1 MRGPSLR
8 GRVGALAVGVA
19 LCGALAPAS
28 ALAHGGG
35 AYAQATTPPAPPGD
49 GAKAEE
55 LLAKVDA
62 EVKGTERA
70 AIVRE
75 AVGKARHALERA
87 HGARTSGDEPH
98 AAMLSALALDW
109 ARVATALLT
118 ASNAERS
125 AEAAAKESQEAGTKV
140 ERARALLAESQAQ
153 RGVVAAE
160 LLRIEAEAK
169 AKRDAAA
176 EAEAARLGAK
186 KGEPAKPK
194 DSGAR
199 PKAKPA
205 PQSAPRKP

>member
-1 MRGPSLR
+1 M
-8 GRVGALAVGVA
+8 
-19 LCGALAPAS
+19 
-28 ALAHGGG
+28 
-35 AYAQATTPPAPPGD
+35 QATTPPAPPGD

-70 AIVRE
+70 SIVQE
-75 AVGKARHALERA
+75 AVGKARRALERA

-109 ARVATALLT
+109 ARVASTLLT

-125 AEAAAKESQEAGTKV
+125 AESAAKESQEVGTKV

-160 LLRIEAEAK
+160 LARLEAEAK
-169 AKRDAAA
+169 AKRDAAS
-176 EAEAARLGAK
+176 EAEAVRLGAK
-186 KGEPAKPK
+186 KGAPGKVKGDAAKSAPAKP
-194 DSGAR
+194 A
-199 PKAKPA
+199 APA
-205 PQSAPRKP
+205 APRKP

>member
-1 MRGPSLR
+1 MSTQSLR
-8 GRVGALAVGVA
+8 GCAAALAVGAA
-19 LCGALAPAS
+19 LGAALSPAS

-35 AYAQATTPPAPPGD
+35 AYVQAPTPPAPPGD

-70 AIVRE
+70 SIVQE
-75 AVGKARHALERA
+75 AVGKARRALERA

-109 ARVATALLT
+109 ARVATTLLT

-125 AEAAAKESQEAGTKV
+125 AESAAKESQEVGTKV

-160 LLRIEAEAK
+160 LVRLEAEAV
-169 AKRDAAA
+169 
-176 EAEAARLGAK
+176 RLGAK
-186 KGEPAKPK
+186 KGEPGKVKGDAAKSAP
-194 DSGAR
+194 
-199 PKAKPA
+199 AKPA
-205 PQSAPRKP
+205 APAAPRKP